1 MQRRSWIATTVV
13 VLILITAGGIGA
25 LWSLRQTQKSEFI
38 KRLTGGDPAR
48 APTLMIKYGCASCH
62 DIPDLH
68 GPSGR
73 VGPSLHALSER
84 VYIGGVTTNTPENLV
99 RWITNP
105 KALSPRTAMPVTGI
119 SEAQARD
126 VAAYLYVHQ

>member
-84 VYIGGVTTNTPENLV
+84 VYIGGVTTRV
-99 RWITNP
+99 RRH
-105 KALSPRTAMPVTGI
+105 LR
-119 SEAQARD
+119 
-126 VAAYLYVHQ
+126 L